1 MQSIFIS
8 QPLRITT
15 LGILLLLGGCA
26 TFSDEGG
33 FNNVQSLTKERTGHD
48 VTWIRSESDAQTVA
62 ATVKELLQQ
71 PLTAE
76 SAVTI
81 ALLNNKGLQANYA
94 ELGIAEADLVQAGR
108 LRNPTLTFSR
118 LTRGSEIEYER
129 TFTLPILHLF
139 IMPIATKIETRRF
152 ERTQMRAASNA
163 LRIVDETR
171 RAYYS
176 SIAASETITY
186 MEQVNDAAQAGA
198 ELAKR
203 MAQAGNWSTL
213 RQAQEQSFY
222 AEATTQLARVQQS
235 YVSQREKLTRLMGLW
250 GGDRQFQLPARLP
263 DLPRAPREVVDA
275 EAHALTNRLD
285 ILMAQREL
293 VGLAD
298 SLGLTRKTRFVNLL
312 DVGYLNNTSNEQ
324 PRQTGYEIELQ
335 IPLFDWGSTRVVK
348 AESIYMQAVNRAAE
362 IAVNARSEVRE
373 NYTAY
378 RTAYDIARHYRD
390 EIVPLKK
397 RITDESVL
405 RYNGMLISV
414 FDLLAGA
421 RSQAVTVNASI
432 DALRDY
438 WLADSALQMALTGTS
453 ASIVVLSGTNSS
465 KSTEP
470 AGH

>member
-1 MQSIFIS
+1 MQANFIL
-8 QPLRITT
+8 PIWRTIT
-15 LGILLLLGGCA
+15 LGGVLLLGGCA
-26 TFSDEGG
+26 TFSDDGG
-33 FNNVQSLTKERTGHD
+33 FTNVQSLTKERTGHD
-48 VTWIRSESDAQTVA
+48 VTWVRSETEAQTVA
-62 ATVKELLQQ
+62 ASIKELLQQ

-76 SAVTI
+76 TAVTI
-81 ALLNNKGLQANYA
+81 ALLNNKGLQADYA
-94 ELGIAEADLVQAGR
+94 ELGISEADLVQAGR
-108 LRNPTLTFSR
+108 LRNPTFTFSR

-129 TFTLPILHLF
+129 TFTLPILNIF
-139 IMPIATKIETRRF
+139 TMPIATRIETRRF
-152 ERTQMRAASNA
+152 EQTQMRAASNA

-171 RAYYS
+171 RAYYAA
-176 SIAASETITY
+176 IAASETITY

-213 RQAQEQSFY
+213 RQAQEQTFY
-222 AEATTQLARVQQS
+222 AEATAQLARAQQS

-250 GGDRQFQLPARLP
+250 GGDTQFRLPARLP
-263 DLPRAPREVVDA
+263 DLPKAPREVTDA
-275 EAHALTNRLD
+275 EAQALTNRLD

-293 VGLAD
+293 LGLAD
-298 SLGLTRKTRFVNLL
+298 SLGLSKKTRFVNLL

-335 IPLFDWGSTRVVK
+335 IPLFDWGSARVAK

-378 RTAYDIARHYRD
+378 RTAYDIAKHYRD

-405 RYNGMLISV
+405 RYNGMLIGV

-421 RSQAVTVNASI
+421 RSQAMTVNASI

-438 WLADSALQMALTGTS
+438 WMADSALQMTLTGTS
-453 ASIVVLSGTNSS
+453 ASAVVMSGTAKTTS
-465 KSTEP
+465 EP